1 MFSGEKFCKSVVQE
15 GSVSSHLAEERV
27 KFSSVKEQGVFASYF
42 FFKVKQEKETE
53 FIHIR

>member
-1 MFSGEKFCKSVVQE
+1 MFSGEKFCKSLVQE